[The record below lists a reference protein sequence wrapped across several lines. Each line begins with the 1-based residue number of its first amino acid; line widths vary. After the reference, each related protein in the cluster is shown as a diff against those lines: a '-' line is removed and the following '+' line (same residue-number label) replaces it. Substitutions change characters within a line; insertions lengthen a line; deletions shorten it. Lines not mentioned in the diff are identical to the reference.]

1 VLFRYTL
8 CFVSVWYAD
17 SFVVVV
23 IFWFGRIVVLCCGT
37 VCVEIVGR
45 VPEGDSR
52 DERREGGRIA
62 RY

>member
-1 VLFRYTL
+1 
-8 CFVSVWYAD
+8 VSVWYAD